1 MHDEIDKKKP
11 QGSALGQS
19 IYFVLLMRR
28 GFKTITSF
36 YKLINIDIGGIIYT
50 LQIESV
56 QIEELSLE
64 ARVIT

>member
-28 GFKTITSF
+28 SFKTITSF

-56 QIEELSLE
+56 
-64 ARVIT
+64 

>member
-19 IYFVLLMRR
+19 IHLVLLMRH

-36 YKLINIDIGGIIYT
+36 YKLINIDVG
-50 LQIESV
+50 
-56 QIEELSLE
+56 
-64 ARVIT
+64 